1 MNKDT
6 IFRKKRGTDLKANN
20 RRWICKMWNTKWK
33 CGKINIRKE
42 LCEPALKLLFCLQE
56 VNKVQGEIN

>member
-1 MNKDT
+1 
-6 IFRKKRGTDLKANN
+6 
-20 RRWICKMWNTKWK
+20 MWNTKWK
-33 CGKINIRKE
+33 CGKTNIGKE